1 MAKILILG
9 AGAIGTAFS
18 FPCSDK
24 DNLVTI
30 IGTHLDNNFIDQI
43 NSKDKTHPILQCIV
57 PKNVRFLKFEKLG
70 EEINNKIDLI
80 VVAVSSK
87 GIEWAS
93 VELSKVLKEKI
104 PILILTKGLA
114 INNNKY
120 EVLVHK
126 MERLLKKNGIKETNI
141 SAAGG
146 PCLAKGLA
154 NRVHT
159 SVVFANSDIK
169 IANWI
174 ARLVST
180 DYYHVFTSDDV
191 IGVEICSA
199 IKNIFSMILGA
210 SEELCNTT
218 ISTQLK
224 EKNYLNTAA
233 ALLQQSIYEMII
245 FTEKQKG
252 KKETVMGLAGIG
264 DLYVS
269 DKGGRNS
276 KMGQYIG
283 QGMTFKEAK
292 KTKMPNDTVE
302 GADLAIKIG
311 YKVKS
316 DFSIE
321 TLPLMLGMINTICD
335 ERPLKIN
342 WNNFKLSTP

>member
-43 NSKDKTHPILQCIV
+43 NSKDKTHPILQCFV
-57 PKNVRFLKFEKLG
+57 PKNVRFLKFEKLK

-120 EVLVHK
+120 EVLVYK

-210 SEELCNTT
+210 SEELCSTT
-218 ISTQLK
+218 ISTRLK

-245 FTEKQKG
+245 FTENQKG

-302 GADLAIKIG
+302 GADLAIEIG
-311 YKVKS
+311 SKVKS

-321 TLPLMLGMINTICD
+321 MLPLMLSMINTICD
-335 ERPLKIN
+335 EKPLKIN

>member
-24 DNLVTI
+24 NHLVTI

-43 NSKDKTHPILQCIV
+43 NSKDNAHPILQCIV

-93 VELSKVLKEKI
+93 AELSKVLKEKI

-154 NRVHT
+154 HRVHT

-302 GADLAIKIG
+302 GADLAVEIG
-311 YKVKS
+311 SKVKS

-321 TLPLMLGMINTICD
+321 TLPLMLSMINTICD
-335 ERPLKIN
+335 EKPLKIN